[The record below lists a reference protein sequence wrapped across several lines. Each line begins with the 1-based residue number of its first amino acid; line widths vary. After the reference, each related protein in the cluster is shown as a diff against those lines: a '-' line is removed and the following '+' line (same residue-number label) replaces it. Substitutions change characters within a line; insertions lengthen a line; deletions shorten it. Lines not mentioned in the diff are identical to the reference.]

1 MPFHH
6 GRIACRFF
14 GFARLPIVSVLFA
27 MLSVPAMA
35 AVNLRVEGRPA
46 DQPIQAFVRVTDD
59 VTGDPI
65 EGLAAGD
72 FAVTID
78 GDPVTISGVTLPP
91 DQSATQRVSI
101 IFAMDYSL
109 SVTTVAED
117 AMEQAVIDFVAEM
130 TAGDQVAI
138 IKFNDTNP
146 TRASVVLPFTA
157 VSANNAAIDAAVL
170 SDYPGDG
177 TNLLDALELGVNH
190 FLSPPAPVPAGPKA
204 IVLISDGGENESEI
218 SEFEVVTLASAN
230 SIPIFTIGVGDLTI
244 PRRVELMTDLATD
257 TGGQFF
263 PTATD
268 QEIADAYASIE
279 LLLTSEYL
287 VTIPNGITDCAVHTM
302 EVTVAGQ
309 AAPATA
315 QFTRRIC
322 DAEPNPFSFTAQT
335 GLETSTA
342 ATSDAVTILGLEVES
357 HVGVI
362 QGDYS
367 IGCTGTFTNNPGT
380 IADGETVC
388 VRQTTAGNFSTSKT
402 TTLTIGGIAGTFTTT
417 TRARTGSDGGG
428 GGGGGATGPLALL
441 LLGLGALLLGRR
453 RMA

>member
-1 MPFHH
+1 MPSHL
-6 GRIACRFF
+6 GRVACRIF
-14 GFARLPIVSVLFA
+14 GFARLPVVSVLFA

-65 EGLAAGD
+65 EGLTAGD

-101 IFAMDYSL
+101 IFAMDYSQ
-109 SVTTVAED
+109 SVTSVAED
-117 AMEQAVIDFVAEM
+117 AMEQAVIDFVAQM
-130 TAGDQVAI
+130 AVGDQAAV

-146 TRASVVLPFTA
+146 ERASVVLPFTA
-157 VSANNAAIDAAVL
+157 ISANNAAIDAAVL

-177 TNLLDALELGVNH
+177 TNLLDALELAVNH
-190 FLSPPAPVPAGPKA
+190 FLSPPAPLPPGPKA
-204 IVLISDGGENESEI
+204 IILISDGGENESLI
-218 SEFEVVTLASAN
+218 SEFEVVQLASAN
-230 SIPIFTIGVGDLTI
+230 SIPIFTIGVGDLSI
-244 PRRVELMTDLATD
+244 PSRVTLMTNLATD

-268 QEIADAYASIE
+268 QEIADAYASIQ

-315 QFTRRIC
+315 QFTRRVC

-335 GLETSTA
+335 DLEPSTS
-342 ATSDAVTILGLEVES
+342 ATSDAVTMSGLEVES
-357 HVGVI
+357 HVSVI
-362 QGDYS
+362 LGEYS
-367 IGCTGTFTNNPGT
+367 IGCNGTFTDNPGT

-417 TRARTGSDGGG
+417 TRAGAGGGG
-428 GGGGGATGPLALL
+428 GGGGGATAPVELILL
-441 LLGLGALLLGRR
+441 CLGALLLGRR

>member
-1 MPFHH
+1 
-6 GRIACRFF
+6 
-14 GFARLPIVSVLFA
+14 

-65 EGLAAGD
+65 EGLTAGD
-72 FAVTID
+72 FTVTID

-117 AMEQAVIDFVAEM
+117 AMEQAVINFVAEM
-130 TAGDQVAI
+130 AAGDQVAI

-146 TRASVVLPFTA
+146 SRASVVLPFTA

-190 FLSPPAPVPAGPKA
+190 FLNPPAPLPAGPKA

-218 SEFEVVTLASAN
+218 SEFEVVDLASAN

-244 PRRVELMTDLATD
+244 PRRVTLMTNLATE

-268 QEIADAYASIE
+268 EEIAEAYATIE

-302 EVTVAGQ
+302 EVTVMGQ
-309 AAPATA
+309 TATA
-315 QFTRRIC
+315 DFTRRIC
-322 DAEPNPFSFTAQT
+322 DAEPNPFSFAAQT
-335 GLETSTA
+335 DLEPSTA
-342 ATSDAVTILGLEVES
+342 ATSDAVTMSGLEVES
-357 HVGVI
+357 HVSVI
-362 QGDYS
+362 LGEYS
-367 IGCTGTFTNNPGT
+367 IGCNGTFTDNPGT

-402 TTLTIGGIAGTFTTT
+402 TTLTIGGMAGTFTTT
-417 TRARTGSDGGG
+417 TRARTGGDGGG
-428 GGGGGATGPLALL
+428 GGGGGATAPLELML
-441 LLGLGALLLGRR
+441 ICLGALLLGRR